1 MLRKILAGSRYL
13 IVIAVLGS
21 FLAAIGTLVY
31 GGLTVV
37 SVMFEAFSH
46 AIFTVDGVKH
56 LELESIEI
64 IDLFLLGT
72 VLYIVA
78 MGLYE
83 LFIDESLPTPKWLVT
98 TSLDDLKVRLLGV
111 VVVLLAVTFLGEVVT
126 WNGSINIVALG
137 IAVGLVLFALGF
149 ILRQGFEA
157 YAGRRTKESDV
168 E

>member
-13 IVIAVLGS
+13 IVIAVIGS

-37 SVMFEAFSH
+37 SIMFESFSH
-46 AIFTVDGVKH
+46 VEFTVEGAKH

-72 VLYIVA
+72 VLY
-78 MGLYE
+78 
-83 LFIDESLPTPKWLVT
+83 
-98 TSLDDLKVRLLGV
+98 V
-111 VVVLLAVTFLGEVVT
+111 VVVLLAVTFLGEEVN
-126 WNGSINIVALG
+126 WNGSNNIVAVG

-149 ILRQGFEA
+149 ILRQGFEV

>member
-13 IVIAVLGS
+13 IVIAVIGS
-21 FLAAIGTLVY
+21 FLASIGALVY

-37 SVMFEAFSH
+37 SIMFESFSH
-46 AIFTVDGVKH
+46 AIFTIDGAKH

-78 MGLYE
+78 LGLYQ
-83 LFIDESLPTPKWLVT
+83 LFIDESLPTPKWLMI
-98 TSLDDLKVRLLGV
+98 TSLDDLKARLLGV
-111 VVVLLAVTFLGEVVT
+111 VVVLLAVTFLGEEVT